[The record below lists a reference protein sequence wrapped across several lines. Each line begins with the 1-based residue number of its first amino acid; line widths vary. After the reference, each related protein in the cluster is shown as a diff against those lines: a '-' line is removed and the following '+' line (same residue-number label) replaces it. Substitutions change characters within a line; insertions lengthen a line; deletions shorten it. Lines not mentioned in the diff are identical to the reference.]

1 MCRKDRLEIKEKDR
15 KQDMN
20 GRNREGGRG
29 ESEAECARA
38 RESESEIQRNR
49 ELFFSPVPTLV
60 CAHVPLRLALPQN
73 SKIMMLLTAVRRD
86 RNYTL
91 SQSLNTSPDRQQG
104 VGRSIS
110 VLGERSKLEEKMKK
124 LVTLHQRG
132 HITDGEFHVAKARL
146 LQGKDLQLNAVK
158 SPSVIQEEFLD
169 SSNTIPRNSVQYSVS
184 KDGDSSSLW
193 GTGTGEKFDEDLA
206 PDASKPIYRSSVSAS
221 RATLKANYASETM
234 TRGAPVAAFIPLKYV
249 PQHDD
254 CQITDV
260 PVSYAPASGARNALP
275 PPSRSHLSRDAERVD
290 QDQIATRDG
299 ARQEWLSE
307 RDAALREMEGIVG
320 GPSKVG
326 VQHANAT
333 AAHMALA
340 EANRQVEEQKR
351 LLQREQLKLLRVL
364 NGPSGAASHGSPM
377 KEAKVL
383 STTQVSAG
391 ISVEERMRR
400 FLVDDEIQK
409 FTSPSVGST
418 REKGRV
424 VNLTQPQAKSKDTQ
438 FVI

>member
-1 MCRKDRLEIKEKDR
+1 
-15 KQDMN
+15 MN
-20 GRNREGGRG
+20 GRNGKEGEETVRL
-29 ESEAECARA
+29 SARA
-38 RESESEIQRNR
+38 RERARARVREIVN
-49 ELFFSPVPTLV
+49 FFPSTVPTLV

-73 SKIMMLLTAVRRD
+73 SKTMMLLTAVRRD

-104 VGRSIS
+104 VGRSFS
-110 VLGERSKLEEKMKK
+110 VVGERSKLEEKMKK

-169 SSNTIPRNSVQYSVS
+169 SSNTTQRNSVQYSVS

-193 GTGTGEKFDEDLA
+193 GTGTGERFDEDLA
-206 PDASKPIYRSSVSAS
+206 PDASMPIYRSSVSAS

-234 TRGAPVAAFIPLKYV
+234 TRGAPVAAFVPLRYV

-254 CQITDV
+254 CHITDV
-260 PVSYAPASGARNALP
+260 PVAYAPASGARNALP

-307 RDAALREMEGIVG
+307 RDAALREVEGIVG

-364 NGPSGAASHGSPM
+364 NGPSGAASPGSPI
-377 KEAKVL
+377 KQAKVL

-409 FTSPSVGST
+409 ATSPSVGST